1 MHVSPLTPPDHRTQH
16 RFVWCTEKDNLFQ
29 CHRQKQREKPWSCAH
44 GQTGEMLLLEE
55 HSSAGT
61 ALVVGTVAMAVVV
74 AVAMSVIVAMS
85 MVMAVVPR
93 LLVGPVVGIDGH
105 EAERGEELGELQAA
119 IVVAVRFGKELL
131 DVLISSRVGLREDK
145 MSQGMGSPSTP
156 TAPSR
161 RSPLP
166 ITSITDPT
174 LRTVHGP
181 VQENPINPPIP
192 IRESQPSHAPG
203 EHHPWSS
210 HRQTDAEQRSAPA
223 RCQ

>member
-1 MHVSPLTPPDHRTQH
+1 MHVPPLTPPDHRTQH

-61 ALVVGTVAMAVVV
+61 ALVVGTVAMAVAV
-74 AVAMSVIVAMS
+74 AVAMSMIVAMS

-145 MSQGMGSPSTP
+145 MSQGMGSPTTP
-156 TAPSR
+156 QLHPGAPHFP
-161 RSPLP
+161 SP
-166 ITSITDPT
+166 
-174 LRTVHGP
+174 
-181 VQENPINPPIP
+181 
-192 IRESQPSHAPG
+192 PSLTPL
-203 EHHPWSS
+203 
-210 HRQTDAEQRSAPA
+210 
-223 RCQ
+223 